1 MVADTQKMELDLEDM
16 EAGRE
21 QGSQP
26 LKVEWGKDNVA
37 FLLMENR
44 EAAQAEEILVLLMEP

>member
-1 MVADTQKMELDLEDM
+1 MADTQKMELDLQDM

-26 LKVEWGKDNVA
+26 LKVEWDKDIVA

-44 EAAQAEEILVLLMEP
+44 EAA